1 MEKVY
6 LVQHVS
12 DVNGEYED
20 VKLIGIFSSK
30 ATAEQ
35 AIKGLKTKP
44 GFEDA
49 KNGFSI
55 DEIELDH
62 VEWSEGYFII
72 DHGEP
77 RPRS

>member
-1 MEKVY
+1 METVY

-30 ATAEQ
+30 EKANQ
-35 AIKGLKTKP
+35 AIQSLKTKP
-44 GFEDA
+44 GFEEA

-72 DHGEP
+72 DNGEP